1 MEREG
6 PQSHSRLH
14 IFKKVPPKVK
24 WLIYLSSF
32 VSIGYGYLLVAIAAY
47 LPEIGLSSGDVGLIL
62 GSNGI
67 AFAVSAIPIGL
78 LSDRRGRKWVLILGL
93 MALPPSLLVYAF
105 TTDVGTLIVA
115 AVTAGIAE
123 GAFLTSWNAL
133 IADMTTLGNRV
144 AAFSFSFIIGGI
156 SMSLGFAL
164 PFVFPFI
171 SNVTGLGSYTIHTGA
186 FAVLAVI
193 ACISPIS
200 LWILLRDHKET
211 RRSYGGKM
219 SKESMT
225 PLLKFSALNSLIGLG
240 AGFIIPL
247 IPTWLFLKF
256 RIPDTYSGPLLAL
269 SLITV
274 SFAAIASAPLAHRY
288 GSVGAI
294 VLTEGLS
301 TIFMFALAF
310 VGEPIL
316 ACMLYL
322 IRSSLMN
329 MASPLADSFLM
340 GIVPKEGRGL
350 ASAINSLVWRLPNSA
365 TTIVGGMIL
374 AAGIYDVPFF
384 LATAFYVTAIALFYR
399 VFKNVKPTV

>member
-1 MEREG
+1 MEGEN
-6 PQSHSRLH
+6 PQPRSRLE
-14 IFKKVPPKVK
+14 IFKNVPAKVK
-24 WLIYLSSF
+24 WLIYLLSF
-32 VSIGYGYLLVAIAAY
+32 ASVGYGYLLVAIAAY

-62 GSNGI
+62 GANGI

-93 MALPPSLLVYAF
+93 MALSPSLLVYAL
-105 TTDVGTLIVA
+105 TTDVGALLVA
-115 AVTAGIAE
+115 AIAAGVAE

-133 IADMTTLGNRV
+133 IADMTTLENRV

-156 SMSLGFAL
+156 SMSIGYAL

-171 SNVTGLGSYTIHTGA
+171 SEATGFSSHLVHTWT
-186 FAVLAVI
+186 FIILAVI
-193 ACISPIS
+193 TVFSPVT
-200 LWILLRDHKET
+200 LWILLRDYKEV
-211 RRSYGGKM
+211 RRLEGRSIKKG
-219 SKESMT
+219 SMG

-256 RIPDTYSGPLLAL
+256 GIPDTYSGPLLAL
-269 SLITV
+269 SLITIA
-274 SFAAIASAPLAHRY
+274 FAAVASASLARRY
-288 GSVGAI
+288 GSVRAI
-294 VLTEGLS
+294 VMTQGLS

-310 VGEPIL
+310 AGEPLL
-316 ACMLYL
+316 ACVLYL
-322 IRSSLMN
+322 IRSALMN
-329 MASPLADSFLM
+329 MSSPLADSFLM

-350 ASAINSLVWRLPNSA
+350 ASAINSLIWRLPNSA

-384 LATAFYVTAIALFYR
+384 LATAFYIVSITLFCR
-399 VFKNVKPTV
+399 IFKDVKMLG